1 MSFTLAPPRGFGFHR
16 IGIDAVIEPLLEI
29 SRQHARP
36 QYGTWEGWNRLDAHE
51 AALGK
56 AWTETEADT
65 GVVRRYAERY
75 GFDAALVYP
84 TLDALLDAARPEA
97 VTVFTAIADYRGV
110 VEAAAA
116 RGVHVMVEKPLAV
129 SLAEARAMQAAAGR
143 HGVHLLTNYET
154 TWYPSVHRTGALVRD
169 GALGPVRKVVVHD
182 GHQGPQEIGVS
193 DAFLAWLTDPDANGA
208 GALFDFGCYGANLMT
223 WLMDGRRPTSVTA
236 VTQQIKPDVYPRV
249 DDEATIVVTYPDAQ
263 GIVQASW
270 NWPFNRKDM
279 EVYGRTGYALA
290 DDATH
295 LRLRFEGET
304 QTTEQA
310 APLAAPYDDAFAYLA
325 AVVRGDVDPAGSLS
339 SLAVNLV
346 AMEIL
351 EAARTSARTGQT
363 VFLTPQ

>member
-1 MSFTLAPPRGFGFHR
+1 
-16 IGIDAVIEPLLEI
+16 
-29 SRQHARP
+29 
-36 QYGTWEGWNRLDAHE
+36 
-51 AALGK
+51 
-56 AWTETEADT
+56 
-65 GVVRRYAERY
+65 
-75 GFDAALVYP
+75 
-84 TLDALLDAARPEA
+84 
-97 VTVFTAIADYRGV
+97 
-110 VEAAAA
+110 
-116 RGVHVMVEKPLAV
+116 
-129 SLAEARAMQAAAGR
+129 
-143 HGVHLLTNYET
+143 
-154 TWYPSVHRTGALVRD
+154 
-169 GALGPVRKVVVHD
+169 
-182 GHQGPQEIGVS
+182 
-193 DAFLAWLTDPDANGA
+193 
-208 GALFDFGCYGANLMT
+208 MT

-351 EAARTSARTGQT
+351 EAARPVESSQGFSQALIKMYQQRAAKGEAASWCTLKPSSRVSRCCSLRPVRISALTCVINSALTAPVRLHT
-363 VFLTPQ
+363 FLPAVQDR